1 VPRSQGKVPE
11 FYGRRSSHST
21 EESSIIMIC
30 CCSLRMYS
38 MYGVCACIHVD
49 WYVCGNLR
57 GPPSDKG
64 GDGDKGR
71 RREAQRGLD
80 ITGIFFS
87 YECCSKSIGSCGLHE
102 MLLPLTLK
110 LECVPTLTNL

>member
-1 VPRSQGKVPE
+1 
-11 FYGRRSSHST
+11 
-21 EESSIIMIC
+21 
-30 CCSLRMYS
+30 MYS

-80 ITGIFFS
+80 ITGIFFFLTS
-87 YECCSKSIGSCGLHE
+87 VARSPLEVVVYMRCYYR
-102 MLLPLTLK
+102 LP
-110 LECVPTLTNL
+110 

>member
-1 VPRSQGKVPE
+1 
-11 FYGRRSSHST
+11 
-21 EESSIIMIC
+21 
-30 CCSLRMYS
+30 MYS

-80 ITGIFFS
+80 ITGIFFFF
-87 YECCSKSIGSCGLHE
+87 LRV
-102 MLLPLTLK
+102 LLEVHWK
-110 LECVPTLTNL
+110 LWFT